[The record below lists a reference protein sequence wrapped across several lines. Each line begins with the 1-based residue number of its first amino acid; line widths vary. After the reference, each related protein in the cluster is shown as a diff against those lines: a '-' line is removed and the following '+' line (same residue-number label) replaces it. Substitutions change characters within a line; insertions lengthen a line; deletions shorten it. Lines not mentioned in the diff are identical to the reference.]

1 MTLPSVEQG
10 HSWNQPE
17 INSTLVRYKAST
29 HHRDLLA
36 EQLWWM
42 VRDEVMMNLRR
53 SIRDDIAVEEAEFI
67 ALKELT
73 RRLEGGKVKFISRK
87 YIRFITKTAVR
98 FVMNRRGRM
107 ESTDNTDSRS
117 LTIDRGQKSPQE
129 KALRYADLYFCME
142 KLSAEERRLVNLHH
156 GDDMKLDKVAELMEV
171 RHDTLRKRHSR
182 ILSKLREC
190 LESLGMR
197 GWVHAG

>member
-1 MTLPSVEQG
+1 MNSPSVEQK
-10 HSWNQPE
+10 HSWNQKE
-17 INSTLVRYKAST
+17 INSTLARYRAST
-29 HHRDLLA
+29 HCRDLVA
-36 EQLWWM
+36 EQLWWI

-53 SIRDDIAVEEAEFI
+53 SLRDDIAVEEAEFI

-73 RRLEGGKVKFISRK
+73 KRLEGGKVKFISRK
-87 YIRFITKTAVR
+87 YIRFITKSAVR
-98 FVMNRRGRM
+98 FVISRRGRM
-107 ESTDNTDSRS
+107 ESADSTDSRS
-117 LTIDRGQKSPQE
+117 LITDRGQKSPQE
-129 KALRYADLYFCME
+129 RAFRYADLYFCME
-142 KLSAEERRLVNLHH
+142 KLTQEERRLVNLHH

-197 GWVHAG
+197 GWAYA